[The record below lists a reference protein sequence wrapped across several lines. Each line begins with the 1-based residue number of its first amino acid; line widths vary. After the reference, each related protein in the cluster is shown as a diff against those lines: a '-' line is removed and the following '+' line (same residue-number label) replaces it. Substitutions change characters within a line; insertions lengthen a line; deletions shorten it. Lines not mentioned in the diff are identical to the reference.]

1 MAFVLL
7 MKEDRAG
14 TKVEDF
20 FGRAS
25 YHLFIAHMTIARA
38 LIALSV
44 PANSLYLY
52 SATLALCVVLSFLLA
67 PLEHRINNLRSD
79 IALANGLAVRV
90 ATL

>member
-1 MAFVLL
+1 
-7 MKEDRAG
+7 
-14 TKVEDF
+14 
-20 FGRAS
+20 
-25 YHLFIAHMTIARA
+25 MTIAPA